1 MPLHLLPKKS
11 WNVYNADNIAR
22 VKRDEAAA
30 AARVEAEEQ
39 RMQEEDAAR
48 RLAILRGESPLPLVA
63 ASSDNTR
70 REEGDGKDERDGEGR
85 RRQEGGRGFDG
96 GEGRGDGREKKRRK
110 LRGEDDTEMEMRYA
124 ATDNSKAREG
134 NELKVLKSK
143 EGDVDILDKK
153 GHINL
158 FTEEEKAVLKAAG
171 KRSGKNAEVEREK
184 KKKER
189 EMEDQYTMRFSN
201 AAGFKERVGAR
212 PWYFDGGSGRG
223 GDGGGEEKTVVIGKD
238 VWGNEDPRRR
248 ERELGRVEK
257 DDPLAAIKRG
267 VAGVR
272 EVEKERHSWKRERE
286 AEVGGSKSDEERR
299 RERRSKKKKARE
311 EEELEEFSLDGNR
324 RHESGGKPH
333 HRRHRIRSR
342 ERHNHRHRHRHERG
356 EEAIRA

>member
-48 RLAILRGESPLPLVA
+48 RMAILRGESPLPVVA
-63 ASSDNTR
+63 APSDAAR
-70 REEGDGKDERDGEGR
+70 GEREDGKDER
-85 RRQEGGRGFDG
+85 GRGSDRRD
-96 GEGRGDGREKKRRK
+96 GRGDGREKKRRK

-124 ATDNSKAREG
+124 ATDNHKSREG

-171 KRSGKNAEVEREK
+171 KRSGKNAEVEKEK
-184 KKKER
+184 KRKER

-201 AAGFKERVGAR
+201 AAGFKEKVGER
-212 PWYFDGGSGRG
+212 PWYFDGGSGGGG
-223 GDGGGEEKTVVIGKD
+223 GDGGGEEKAAAVGKD

-248 ERELGRVEK
+248 EREKGRVEK

-272 EVEKERHSWKRERE
+272 EVEKERDTWKRERA
-286 AEVGGSKSDEERR
+286 AEVGGPKDDEERR
-299 RERRSKKKKARE
+299 RERRRKRRRARE
-311 EEELEEFSLDGNR
+311 EEELEDFSLDGKR
-324 RHESGGKPH
+324 RHEAGGKSH
-333 HRRHRIRSR
+333 HRRHRSRSR
-342 ERHNHRHRHRHERG
+342 ERHNHRHHHRHERG

>member
-22 VKRDEAAA
+22 VRRDEAAA

-48 RLAILRGESPLPLVA
+48 RMAILRGESPVPLVA
-63 ASSDNTR
+63 ASSDATR
-70 REEGDGKDERDGEGR
+70 GEGEDGGKERDGEG
-85 RRQEGGRGFDG
+85 GRG
-96 GEGRGDGREKKRRK
+96 GERGYVREKKRRK

-124 ATDNSKAREG
+124 ANDNQKSREG

-171 KRSGKNAEVEREK
+171 KRSGKNAEVEKEK
-184 KKKER
+184 KRKER

-201 AAGFKERVGAR
+201 AAGFKEKIGEK
-212 PWYFDGGSGRG
+212 PWYFDGGGGRV
-223 GDGGGEEKTVVIGKD
+223 GDGGGEEKAVVVGKD

-248 ERELGRVEK
+248 ERERGRVEK
-257 DDPLAAIKRG
+257 DDPLAAIKKG

-272 EVEKERHSWKRERE
+272 KVEKERDRWKRERE
-286 AEVGGSKSDEERR
+286 AEVGASKDDEERR
-299 RERRSKKKKARE
+299 RERRRKRRRARE
-311 EEELEEFSLDGNR
+311 EEELETFRLDGNK
-324 RHESGGKPH
+324 RHESGGKSH
-333 HRRHRIRSR
+333 HRRHRSRSH
-342 ERHNHRHRHRHERG
+342 ERHNHRHRHKHERG
-356 EEAIRA
+356 DEAIRA

>member
-11 WNVYNADNIAR
+11 WNVYNTDNIAR

-48 RLAILRGESPLPLVA
+48 RIAILRGESPLPVVPTPSDA
-63 ASSDNTR
+63 AG
-70 REEGDGKDERDGEGR
+70 REGEGGKDERSK
-85 RRQEGGRGFDG
+85 EGGK
-96 GEGRGDGREKKRRK
+96 ENERGDVREKKRRK

-124 ATDNSKAREG
+124 ATDNHKSRES

-143 EGDVDILDKK
+143 EGDVDMLDKK

-171 KRSGKNAEVEREK
+171 KRSGKNAEVEKEQKR
-184 KKKER
+184 KER
-189 EMEDQYTMRFSN
+189 ELEDQYTMRFSN
-201 AAGFKERVGAR
+201 AAGFKEKVGER
-212 PWYFDGGSGRG
+212 PWYFDGGNGRG
-223 GDGGGEEKTVVIGKD
+223 VDEGVEEKAVVVGKD

-248 ERELGRVEK
+248 EREKGRVEK

-272 EVEKERHSWKRERE
+272 KVEKERDRWRRERE
-286 AEVGGSKSDEERR
+286 AEVGESGDDEERR
-299 RERRSKKKKARE
+299 RERRRKRRRARE
-311 EEELEEFSLDGNR
+311 ATELVHFSLDGNK
-324 RHESGGKPH
+324 RHESGGKSH
-333 HRRHRIRSR
+333 HRRHRSRSR
-342 ERHNHRHRHRHERG
+342 ERHNHRHRHRNER
-356 EEAIRA
+356 EEKAVRA